1 MAAGQHYPKCAFLV
15 LRPIFKHLWCRY
27 GAVFN
32 GFVFETMQLPFFRVI
47 VMILLSDTNQHVHLY
62 HCVFNVYTKNMYI
75 NPHIHTYIQA
85 TNHATKTTD
94 AIDALKPEPVR
105 NPAKVVGLKEPT
117 QGAGEELQFGLA
129 ALQRSKGNVE
139 EGLRMTAEAEAHQY
153 TQATTLRQ
161 ALDR

>member
-1 MAAGQHYPKCAFLV
+1 
-15 LRPIFKHLWCRY
+15 
-27 GAVFN
+27 
-32 GFVFETMQLPFFRVI
+32 
-47 VMILLSDTNQHVHLY
+47 
-62 HCVFNVYTKNMYI
+62 MYI

-94 AIDALKPEPVR
+94 AIDAPKPEPVR

-129 ALQRSKGNVE
+129 TLQRSNGNVE
-139 EGLRMTAEAEAHQY
+139 EGTAEAEAHQY